1 MFFPKTSLYYFDQ
14 ALSLFGKGLTGGV
27 MPLAGVAIYVFTA
40 LSLYTIARRR
50 GISAPWLAWV
60 PVANLWVLGS
70 LSDQYRY
77 LTQGQMK
84 HKRIAL
90 LVWRCVSYGM
100 LGGVIVSVFLAVAGE
115 RGAVFHGAVRCLRLL
130 RSPERIAVS
139 GAVHFL
145 SVSGARFPVYL
156 PGYGEGNA
164 AEKARGRPGDLIFP
178 HAGSGFTPPRHFA
191 KRKRTFRRKLLRMCP
206 LTKAVGYCKILR

>member
-1 MFFPKTSLYYFDQ
+1 MFFPKISSYYFDE
-14 ALSLFGKGLTGGV
+14 AMSLFSKGLTGGV
-27 MPLAGVAIYVFTA
+27 MPLAGIAIYVFTA

-90 LVWRCVSYGM
+90 LVWECVSYGM
-100 LGGVIVSVFLAVAGE
+100 LGIIFGALLVAIWGSVAAIVTLLSMVFVVLVLAIVYAVLYFMALYDVYASCDPQNAALYLVLSIFFRFLVPVFLFIS
-115 RGAVFHGAVRCLRLL
+115 RDM
-130 RSPERIAVS
+130 
-139 GAVHFL
+139 
-145 SVSGARFPVYL
+145 
-156 PGYGEGNA
+156 
-164 AEKARGRPGDLIFP
+164 EKGM
-178 HAGSGFTPPRHFA
+178 PPRKPA
-191 KRKRTFRRKLLRMCP
+191 GDP
-206 LTKAVGYCKILR
+206 EI

>member
-1 MFFPKTSLYYFDQ
+1 MFFPKSSLYYFDR

-40 LSLYTIARRR
+40 LALYTIARRR

-100 LGGVIVSVFLAVAGE
+100 MGGVIVSAFLAVAGE
-115 RGAVFHGAVRCLRLL
+115 SVAAIVTLL
-130 RSPERIAVS
+130 SLVLVMLVLAI
-139 GAVHFL
+139 
-145 SVSGARFPVYL
+145 VYVVL
-156 PGYGEGNA
+156 YFMALYDVYASCDPQNA
-164 AEKARGRPGDLIFP
+164 ALYLVLSIFFAFLVPVFLFISRDMEKGM
-178 HAGSGFTPPRHFA
+178 PPRKPA
-191 KRKRTFRRKLLRMCP
+191 GDP
-206 LTKAVGYCKILR
+206 EI

>member
-27 MPLAGVAIYVFTA
+27 MPLVGVAIYVFTA

-100 LGGVIVSVFLAVAGE
+100 VGGVIVSAFLAVAGE
-115 RGAVFHGAVRCLRLL
+115 SVAAIVPLLSLVLVMLVLAIVYAVLYFMALYD
-130 RSPERIAVS
+130 
-139 GAVHFL
+139 
-145 SVSGARFPVYL
+145 VYASCD
-156 PGYGEGNA
+156 PQNA
-164 AEKARGRPGDLIFP
+164 ALYLVLSIFFRFLVPVFLFISRDMEKGM
-178 HAGSGFTPPRHFA
+178 PPRKPA
-191 KRKRTFRRKLLRMCP
+191 GDP
-206 LTKAVGYCKILR
+206 EI